1 MSDEKDK
8 RLDSEEEEE
17 WDTGLVTPEHQVKRL
32 LNPWPLLRPNA
43 SPDPVPQALVGRRAS
58 LKAQTHKKLCLSHSV
73 TSWCWGPGSLRLGL

>member
-43 SPDPVPQALVGRRAS
+43 SPDPVP
-58 LKAQTHKKLCLSHSV
+58 
-73 TSWCWGPGSLRLGL
+73 